1 MDNGCLATSLMPI
14 LTGEA
19 TRDKWKSFGERRP
32 TLEGN
37 KEEREMEEE
46 KISHVDETAAQTPE
60 LKPIFYG
67 TTKTHAL

>member
-32 TLEGN
+32 TLEG
-37 KEEREMEEE
+37 KEVEREMEEE
-46 KISHVDETAAQTPE
+46 KN
-60 LKPIFYG
+60 
-67 TTKTHAL
+67 